1 MPVLD
6 MNKLASEV
14 FDIEAKAILKLK
26 DSLGIEFDKAIDILY
41 NTKGKVIITGMGKSG
56 LIGKKI
62 AATLTSTGTPSYFLH
77 PAESTHGD
85 SGIITRDDVVIAIS
99 NSGETQELLN
109 LLPLIKR
116 FGVQIIS
123 MTGNMESTLAKAG
136 NVVLNIAV
144 EKEACPL
151 GKAPTASTT
160 ATLAMGDAL
169 AVCLL
174 KKRGFT
180 EEDFLIYHP
189 GGALG
194 KGIKFHVEDLMLKEE
209 LSQSEKDK
217 SELLMIVDL
226 ERNDLNRVCRPG
238 SVKVTELFEVE
249 TYATVFHLVST
260 IVGELETDKT
270 VPDLIAS
277 TFPGGSITGAPKIR
291 AMEIIDELEHSQRGL
306 YTGSIGYLSLN
317 GDCDLNI
324 VIRTAVHQ
332 NGIYHLGVGG
342 GITAESELEFE
353 YDETWQKAKAVVAA
367 IAGGDVHE

>member
-6 MNKLASEV
+6 MCKLASEV

-26 DSLGIEFDKAIDILY
+26 DSLGIAFDKAIDILY

-194 KGIKFHVEDLMLKEE
+194 KGIKFHVEDLMLKENLPIADE
-209 LSQSEKDK
+209 NMLFTDLIKLISEHKLGMAIITDDAGRLSGILTDGD
-217 SELLMIVDL
+217 I
-226 ERNDLNRVCRPG
+226 RRVV
-238 SVKVTELFEVE
+238 VKYSSDITHVKAKEVM
-249 TYATVFHLVST
+249 T
-260 IVGELETDKT
+260 INPKT
-270 VPDLIAS
+270 VAQQDFAAS
-277 TFPGGSITGAPKIR
+277 ALHLMEKYSITA
-291 AMEIIDELEHSQRGL
+291 L
-306 YTGSIGYLSLN
+306 
-317 GDCDLNI
+317 
-324 VIRTAVHQ
+324 
-332 NGIYHLGVGG
+332 
-342 GITAESELEFE
+342 
-353 YDETWQKAKAVVAA
+353 AVVDDDNKP
-367 IAGGDVHE
+367 IGVVHIHDLLKAGVV

>member
-14 FDIEAKAILKLK
+14 FDIEANAILKLK
-26 DSLGIEFDKAIDILY
+26 KSLGLDFDRAIDILY
-41 NTKGKVIITGMGKSG
+41 HTQGKVIITGMGKSG

-85 SGIITRDDVVIAIS
+85 SGIITKDDVVIAIS

-116 FGVQIIS
+116 FGVSIIS
-123 MTGNMESTLAKAG
+123 MTGNPDSTLAKAG

-180 EEDFLIYHP
+180 EEDFLVYHP
-189 GGALG
+189 SGALG
-194 KGIKFHVEDLMLKEE
+194 KGIKFHVEDLMLKENLPIADE
-209 LSQSEKDK
+209 NILFTDLIKLISEYKLGMAIITDNAGRLSGILTDGDIRRVVVKYSSNIMTLKAKDVMTVNPKTLAGTEFAARALHLMEKY
-217 SELLMIVDL
+217 SITALAIVDDD
-226 ERNDLNRVCRPG
+226 NKPVGVVHIHDLL
-238 SVKVTELFEVE
+238 K
-249 TYATVFHLVST
+249 A
-260 IVGELETDKT
+260 
-270 VPDLIAS
+270 
-277 TFPGGSITGAPKIR
+277 
-291 AMEIIDELEHSQRGL
+291 
-306 YTGSIGYLSLN
+306 
-317 GDCDLNI
+317 
-324 VIRTAVHQ
+324 
-332 NGIYHLGVGG
+332 GV
-342 GITAESELEFE
+342 
-353 YDETWQKAKAVVAA
+353 V
-367 IAGGDVHE
+367 